1 MADKSTLL
9 GRIDLRAAELML
21 SSPPRWADRNKKAL
35 FEHVCPPG
43 TKHAG
48 TVAFA
53 RYAQRPLPL
62 TALWADKPLAGELRP
77 DVFQYAPRTEARP
90 GVEWHLN
97 FAHSSLF
104 MAYGGPLLAQDE
116 LQVVEHPVLAA
127 VRECLCKFGDPRL
140 QPLTREGQIATPVLL
155 RGAQR
160 RCALT
165 TDELYGN
172 AFARAPID
180 KILRATRVLQPPTI
194 SNILAM
200 EAPIGGSGRY
210 RAEELHDVLATA
222 YTGFSAAIEESRLAP
237 GGKDAEVVIHT
248 GHWGTGAYGGD
259 RVLMAML
266 QLIAARLAG
275 VDRVVFHTVDEA
287 GLVPCHKAIE
297 KLGKL
302 TSRNLGVTIRAIEEM
317 GFMWGAPNGT

>member
-1 MADKSTLL
+1 MTPVDTLV
-9 GRIDLRAAELML
+9 GRIQLRAVELMRMH
-21 SSPPRWADRNKKAL
+21 PPRWSHPNKKAL

-43 TKHAG
+43 TVHAG
-48 TVAFA
+48 TVTFS
-53 RYAQRPLPL
+53 RWAQRSLPM
-62 TALWADKPLAGELRP
+62 TALWAAKPLDGELRP
-77 DVFQYAPRTEARP
+77 DVFQYAPRSGERP
-90 GVEWHLN
+90 GVDWHLN

-127 VRECLCKFGDPRL
+127 VRECLNRNGDPRL
-140 QPLTREGQIATPVLL
+140 QPTTREGQIATPVLI
-155 RGAQR
+155 RGAER
-160 RCALT
+160 RCALA

-172 AFARAPID
+172 AFARAPME
-180 KILRATRVLQPPTI
+180 KIVKATRVLKPPTI

-210 RAEELHDVLATA
+210 RTEELLDVLATA
-222 YTGFSAAIEESRLAP
+222 YTGFCAAIEESRLAT
-237 GGKDAEVVIHT
+237 GVKDPEVVIHT
-248 GHWGTGAYGGD
+248 GHWGTGAYGGH

-275 VDRVVFHTVDEA
+275 VDRVVFHTVDEV
-287 GLVPCHKAIE
+287 GLRPCHEALE
-297 KLGKL
+297 RLGKL
-302 TSRNLGVTIRAIEEM
+302 ASLNLGAAVRAIDAV